1 MPGHLQVLGN
11 EAADKA
17 VKEGALLPPPDDVI
31 YTLAS
36 LKRIARAERARAS
49 VTLWRTTAL
58 LSYNDLY
65 ILYASKLTLLTLKRQ
80 ALGRILASRSHHGDF
95 ADYHVC
101 FNHVDTCTTC
111 SYRRQKSPLYFFFC
125 RAGKARKIL
134 TIKPAGEAIPWLL
147 GTEDRA

>member
-1 MPGHLQVLGN
+1 
-11 EAADKA
+11 
-17 VKEGALLPPPDDVI
+17 
-31 YTLAS
+31 
-36 LKRIARAERARAS
+36 
-49 VTLWRTTAL
+49 

-95 ADYHVC
+95 IDYHVR
-101 FNHVDTCTTC
+101 FDHVDACMTC
-111 SYRRQKSPLYFFFC
+111 SYGRQKSPLYFFFC
-125 RAGKARKIL
+125 RAGKACKIL